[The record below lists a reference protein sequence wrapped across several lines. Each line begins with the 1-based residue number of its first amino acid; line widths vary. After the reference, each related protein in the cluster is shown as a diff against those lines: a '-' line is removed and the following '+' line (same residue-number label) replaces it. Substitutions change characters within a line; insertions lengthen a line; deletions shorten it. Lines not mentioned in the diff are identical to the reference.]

1 MADYFECKAEEILG
15 YISPNE
21 AVLEN
26 VKVEWVE
33 LGEGLYGDYDPM
45 NPNDIELLRFDVY
58 VLRDDGWEWKE
69 DASYCTRF
77 PADATILQRMKGLEI
92 LIKRFHEALHD
103 DIDVSVKKLA
113 EELSWISLADVE
125 KEYDSL
131 LDVMQ
136 QAKKDSVINNVGLDS
151 NSFNSKEDWER

>member
-33 LGEGLYGDYDPM
+33 LGEGLCGDYDPN
-45 NPNDIELLRFDVY
+45 NPEDIEFLRFDVY
-58 VLRDDGWEWKE
+58 VLRDNEWEWVN
-69 DASYCTRF
+69 DASHCTRF
-77 PADATILQRMKGLEI
+77 PADATIQQRMRGLEI

-113 EELSWISLADVE
+113 EELSWISLEDVE
-125 KEYDSL
+125 KNHTSL
-131 LDVMQ
+131 FDVIQ
-136 QAKKDSVINNVGLDS
+136 QAKNDGLNRKEGLDA
-151 NSFNSKEDWER
+151 NSLKEKDWLER